1 MLILYFVPYPLFVGM
16 AVLFVLLYLLHRSQ
30 YRLPYLLA
38 FALFWFYLLLLIALT
53 SFPIP
58 IDLNANDMDTQERLL
73 FVLSHV
79 NLIPFYYAGYVNV
92 HVIVREI
99 VGNILLTMP
108 FGFGINFLT
117 SIHPKKMFR
126 VAILVGFSI
135 EFVQLMLTLLFGGYR
150 TVDITDVILNA
161 AGVFI
166 GYGFFLLANL
176 FVQRIHPLLSK

>member
-1 MLILYFVPYPLFVGM
+1 MLIIYFVPYPLFIGM
-16 AVLFVLLYLLHRSQ
+16 AVLFVLLYLLHRKH
-30 YRLPYLLA
+30 YRLPYLVA
-38 FALFWFYLLLLIALT
+38 FALFWFYLLLLVALT
-53 SFPIP
+53 LFPIP
-58 IDLNANDMDTQERLL
+58 VDLNANEMETQERLL

-79 NLIPFYYAGYVNV
+79 NLIPFYYAGYANV
-92 HVIVREI
+92 RVLAHEI
-99 VGNILLTMP
+99 VGNILLTIP

-135 EFVQLMLTLLFGGYR
+135 EFAQLMLTLLFGGYR

-166 GYGFFLLANL
+166 GYGFFSFFML
-176 FVQRIHPLLSK
+176 FVKRQYLSV